1 MNGFQLLNIFKKNF
15 GISPQQYIQQKKLD
29 HARLLLA
36 DPTYSI
42 AEVARALCFYDPAAF
57 TTFFKKHTGMTPKQ
71 FRNSLNGGVPDL
83 R

>member
-1 MNGFQLLNIFKKNF
+1 M
-15 GISPQQYIQQKKLD
+15 
-29 HARLLLA
+29 
-36 DPTYSI
+36 
-42 AEVARALCFYDPAAF
+42 ARALCFYDPAAF